1 MQHYR
6 TWRNNCIELQRV
18 VTGGEVDVVEM
29 GDHMR
34 HVARAL
40 VIGEIATT
48 LEDAI
53 DSIRGGKDGEVIVV
67 GEGDEVDKGGE
78 ERVIGVFFSKTQY
91 ELGLKGDL
99 QESDRNS
106 QDISQKINTVS
117 NSDILGETTEI
128 RFQEESKCKK
138 H

>member
-1 MQHYR
+1 
-6 TWRNNCIELQRV
+6 
-18 VTGGEVDVVEM
+18 M

-78 ERVIGVFFSKTQY
+78 ERVIGVFFSKTKY

-106 QDISQKINTVS
+106 
-117 NSDILGETTEI
+117 
-128 RFQEESKCKK
+128 
-138 H
+138 

>member
-1 MQHYR
+1 
-6 TWRNNCIELQRV
+6 
-18 VTGGEVDVVEM
+18 M

-53 DSIRGGKDGEVIVV
+53 DSVRGDKDGEVIVV
-67 GEGDEVDKGGE
+67 GKGDEVDKGGE
-78 ERVIGVFFSKTQY
+78 ERVIDVFFGKTQC

-106 QDISQKINTVS
+106 
-117 NSDILGETTEI
+117 
-128 RFQEESKCKK
+128 
-138 H
+138 